1 MSGGFAAVTAWAQ
14 AVQDSPFGT
23 ALAESPVAF
32 PVIEGLHLIGLSV
45 SVGLLFLVDLRLLGW
60 ALRDV
65 PVPRVLQALR
75 PWTLGGFA
83 LVFATGVLLFWAEAT
98 TLVASPAFPFKLLFI
113 ALAGLNALY
122 FEVVTARRPALAQGT
137 AVPRGAARAAGL
149 VSLLLWTAVIVCGR
163 LIPYVTH
170 W

>member
-1 MSGGFAAVTAWAQ
+1 MSLDAWVDWAQ
-14 AVQDSPFGT
+14 SIQDTPFGT

-32 PVIEGLHLIGLSV
+32 PVIEGLHLIGLSI

-60 ALRDV
+60 LLVDV
-65 PVPRVLQALR
+65 PATRVLRALR
-75 PWTLGGFA
+75 PWSLAGFA
-83 LVFATGVLLFWAEAT
+83 LVFVTGGLLFWAEAA

-113 ALAGLNALY
+113 ALAGANAAY
-122 FEVVTARRPALAQGT
+122 FEVVIARRPSLELGGVAP
-137 AVPRGAARAAGL
+137 PRAARAAGAA
-149 VSLLLWTAVIVCGR
+149 SLLLWSAVIVCGR